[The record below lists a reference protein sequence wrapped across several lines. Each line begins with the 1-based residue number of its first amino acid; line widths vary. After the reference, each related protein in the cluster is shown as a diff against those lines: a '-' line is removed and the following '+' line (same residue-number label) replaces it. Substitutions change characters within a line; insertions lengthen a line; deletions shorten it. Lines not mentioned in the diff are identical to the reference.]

1 MKFPEYIPNFW
12 QFRHSTP
19 KNSIY
24 ISEIHV
30 AEEKPKIWE
39 WYRFRYI
46 VMSPWRFPFIE
57 TERWYRLK
65 ETTNVYNMA
74 MWMRRLYGYISI
86 ASIWRLFCKIQSIY
100 ILLSYDFIQPSTAC
114 DQKCHVQSMK
124 KCSKEGMRLTKNVFR
139 VFCTFRVKIVSKWFS
154 IIEINFHISPPTFI
168 SIPFAG
174 KHRNYVGITTRW
186 IAYKLLLV
194 ATLWKRWT
202 GITCSNESSICLPPR
217 NEVEKNQ
224 QKNPS
229 TIEMLK
235 SNLMKWN
242 QIKAWI
248 IFYREHFLLSPTRL
262 VEFIGL
268 DMLFV
273 ADFHLKAIFNSLNRL
288 VYFC

>member
-46 VMSPWRFPFIE
+46 VMSPWRFPFVE
-57 TERWYRLK
+57 TERWYRLKRLK

-114 DQKCHVQSMK
+114 DQ
-124 KCSKEGMRLTKNVFR
+124 NA
-139 VFCTFRVKIVSKWFS
+139 TF
-154 IIEINFHISPPTFI
+154 N
-168 SIPFAG
+168 
-174 KHRNYVGITTRW
+174 
-186 IAYKLLLV
+186 
-194 ATLWKRWT
+194 LWKNLSKKECDWQKMYFEFFAHFEWK
-202 GITCSNESSICLPPR
+202 SFR
-217 NEVEKNQ
+217 NG
-224 QKNPS
+224 
-229 TIEMLK
+229 
-235 SNLMKWN
+235 
-242 QIKAWI
+242 
-248 IFYREHFLLSPTRL
+248 FL
-262 VEFIGL
+262 
-268 DMLFV
+268 
-273 ADFHLKAIFNSLNRL
+273 
-288 VYFC
+288 